1 MAMTPEGR
9 TKDGIKKLL
18 KARGVYYY
26 MPVQNGMGVVGV
38 PDFICCVP
46 CNSGGRFLAVE
57 AKAPGKRG
65 NTSANQDA
73 QIAAIQRSSG
83 VAVVIDDPAQLEFL
97 LDEYAAKYTS

>member
-1 MAMTPEGR
+1 MAATPEG
-9 TKDGIKKLL
+9 KVKLGIKKLL
-18 KARGVYYY
+18 KARGIYYY
-26 MPVQNGMGVVGV
+26 MPVQGGLGVVGI

-46 CNSGGRFLAVE
+46 CVSGGRFLAIE

-65 NTSANQDA
+65 NTTANQDA

-83 VAVVIDDPAQLEFL
+83 VAVIIDDPAQLEFL

>member
-1 MAMTPEGR
+1 MATTPEG
-9 TKDGIKKLL
+9 KVKLGIKKLL
-18 KARGVYYY
+18 KERGVYYY

-46 CNSGGRFLAVE
+46 CNSGGRFLAIE

-83 VAVVIDDPAQLEFL
+83 VAVIIDDPLQLEHL
-97 LDEYAAKYTS
+97 LDEYATKYRS